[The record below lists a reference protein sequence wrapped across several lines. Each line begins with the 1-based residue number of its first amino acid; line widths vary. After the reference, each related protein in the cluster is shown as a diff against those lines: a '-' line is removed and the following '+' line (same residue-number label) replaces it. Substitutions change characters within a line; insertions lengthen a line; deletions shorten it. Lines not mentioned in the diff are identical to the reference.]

1 MQFIGE
7 RMKLPFSHDEY
18 RRRQLEFLN
27 QLPDDS
33 IVIIPTNSKK
43 QRSNDTNYRYR
54 ANSYVLYLCGWS
66 EPDAI
71 FYAYKNQDLD
81 WKTTL
86 YVNDKDTKKEIWEGR
101 ILGVDGAAKYYPVDE
116 AADIESWIDYLEDE
130 IYDNDVYY
138 LRGNNPTLDSLVD
151 DDEKHRLDMVEEMRE
166 GFEVGD
172 RLSSEFIVDP
182 NCPDPEDKYF
192 SVTNYLDKMRVIKS
206 NTEIELMK
214 KSAELACKAHI
225 VAMKSGYSGIN
236 ECHIQSIIEGYF
248 VSNMSHWAYP
258 SIVGGGDNATI
269 LHYNKN
275 QDVINDG
282 DLVLIDAG
290 CEIDGYASDITRT
303 WPVNG
308 VFSDAQREIYE
319 LVLEAEKA
327 AIDAC
332 QVGAPWKSFHEAASR
347 VLAQGLIDLGILECT
362 LEDALGDDLNGPY
375 RNYFMHGTG
384 HMLGLD
390 VHDVGGGR
398 QGDGEPG
405 PVFTAGMVLTVEPGL
420 YFASWR
426 TDVPIPERYSGIGV
440 RIEDNIL
447 ITDDGPVVLTES
459 CPKEISEIE
468 SLIGTGE

>member
-1 MQFIGE
+1 
-7 RMKLPFSHDEY
+7 MKLPFSHDEY
-18 RRRQLEFLN
+18 RRRQLEFLT
-27 QLPDDS
+27 QLPGNS
-33 IVIIPTNSKK
+33 VVIIPTNTKK

-54 ANSYVLYLCGWS
+54 GNSYVLYLCGCS

-116 AADIESWIDYLEDE
+116 AADIEEWEDYAEDF
-130 IYDNDVYY
+130 IVDNNVYY
-138 LRGNNPTLDSLVD
+138 LRGNNLILDSMVD
-151 DDEKHRLDMVEEMRE
+151 ADEKARWNAVNEWRE

-172 RLSSEFIVDP
+172 RLSSEFYHEP
-182 NCPDPEDKYF
+182 NHPDPEDKYF
-192 SVTNYLDKMRVIKS
+192 SVTPYLDQMRVIKS
-206 NTEIELMK
+206 NAEIELMK
-214 KSAELACKAHI
+214 KSAELASDAHI
-225 VAMKSGYSGIN
+225 LAMKSGFSGIS
-236 ECHIQSIIEGYF
+236 ECHLQSIIEGYF
-248 VSNMSHWAYP
+248 VSNRSHWAYP

-275 QDVINDG
+275 QEIINDG

-290 CEIDGYASDITRT
+290 CEIHGYASDITRT

-308 VFSDAQREIYE
+308 VFTDAQREIYE
-319 LVLEAEKA
+319 LVLAAEKA
-327 AIDAC
+327 AIEAC
-332 QVGAPWKSFHEAASR
+332 QVGSPWKSFHVASSR
-347 VLAQGLIDLGILECT
+347 VLAQGLIDLGILDCT
-362 LEDALGDDLNGPY
+362 LDEALGDDLNGPY

-398 QGDGEPG
+398 QGDEQPE
-405 PVFTAGMVLTVEPGL
+405 PVFTPGMVLTVEPGL

-426 TDVPIPERYSGIGV
+426 TDVSIPERYSGIGV

-447 ITDDGPVVLTES
+447 ITDNGPVVLTES
-459 CPKEISEIE
+459 CPKEISDIE
-468 SLIGTGE
+468 SLIGSGE